1 MQSHIETS
9 TLEDFL
15 MIVLSQDQKTLTDC
29 ESVTVNKNGEGEGF
43 ILNAKTANNEI
54 VIGHFSTEQEAKNA
68 AHDLFLGTQLGI
80 SVTVPCQ
87 KERDEEAEEHERM
100 IKHLKEIIFS
110 DTEGLDD
117 EDEFEPEDKKSSGK
131 PSRCK
136 RGKRR

>member
-1 MQSHIETS
+1 
-9 TLEDFL
+9 

-68 AHDLFLGTQLGI
+68 VHDLFLGTQLGI

-87 KERDEEAEEHERM
+87 KERDEEG
-100 IKHLKEIIFS
+100 HLL
-110 DTEGLDD
+110 G
-117 EDEFEPEDKKSSGK
+117 
-131 PSRCK
+131 R
-136 RGKRR
+136 